1 MTPFTGPYEIYP
13 HCHYVRCQ
21 EGMGEL
27 MFKLTSVFEIL
38 LAVIWLLHSMYS
50 FSPENAGLVFTLAK
64 ELLID
69 PLKL

>member
-1 MTPFTGPYEIYP
+1 
-13 HCHYVRCQ
+13 
-21 EGMGEL
+21 

-38 LAVIWLLHSMYS
+38 MAVIWLLHSMYS